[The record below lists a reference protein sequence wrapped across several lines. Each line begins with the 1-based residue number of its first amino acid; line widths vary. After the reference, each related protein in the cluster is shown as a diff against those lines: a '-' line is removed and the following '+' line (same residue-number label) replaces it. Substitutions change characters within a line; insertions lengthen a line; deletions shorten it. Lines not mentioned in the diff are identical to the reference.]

1 MGTRI
6 VLAQIG
12 VSVKVDGSQTP
23 GSSLPITGMDI
34 ALLVAAAIVLIGAG
48 WLLLRL
54 GQRRTEV
61 DR

>member
-12 VSVKVDGSQTP
+12 VSVKVDGNQP

-34 ALLVAAAIVLIGAG
+34 ALLVVAAIVLIGAG